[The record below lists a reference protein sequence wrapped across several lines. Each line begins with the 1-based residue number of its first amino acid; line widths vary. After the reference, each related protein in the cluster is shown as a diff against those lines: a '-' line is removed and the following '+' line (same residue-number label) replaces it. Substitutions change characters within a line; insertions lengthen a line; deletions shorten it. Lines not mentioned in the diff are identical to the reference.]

1 MTSRMPSTAPLQ
13 RSILR
18 KWVAPMPTSPNID
31 TVVSVTV
38 TTAVE
43 MDDGLRTKV
52 REKVNELF
60 GVGTP
65 LFEEVDPK
73 ILGGIILEGG
83 GRRYDASVRAQL
95 ANVRSTLASSF
106 MGGGQ

>member
-1 MTSRMPSTAPLQ
+1 MTTRGAKEDMMLLVAELIEEVLNAP
-13 RSILR
+13 
-18 KWVAPMPTSPNID
+18 
-31 TVVSVTV
+31 
-38 TTAVE
+38 E
-43 MDDGLRTKV
+43 DDKVIAKV

-65 LFEEVDPK
+65 LFEEVGPK